1 MKRLLFICVLA
12 LILCAAKPVGA
23 TTYTLSWTLPADLTG
38 IGFYRLFWGTIPGDP
53 SLQQQAYPNAID
65 VAGGSTAMSQVV
77 VLPSDTYYFAVMSIG
92 DVGNGGQSPLSNEV
106 STAAVSAPP
115 NAATGLGLTWTI
127 P

>member
-1 MKRLLFICVLA
+1 MKRALFIFALA
-12 LILCAAKPVGA
+12 LMFCAAKPAKA
-23 TTYTLSWTLPADLTG
+23 TTYTLSWTLPTNLTG
-38 IGFYRLFWGTIPGDP
+38 IGFYRLFWGTSPGDP

-65 VAGGSTAMSQVV
+65 VAGGNTATSQAV
-77 VLPSDTYYFAVMSIG
+77 VLPSNTYYFAVMSIG
-92 DVGNGGQSPLSNEV
+92 DVGSGGQSPLSNEV